1 MHGGQGNP
9 GDVHEITVLKSQ
21 PRSEEALQLLR
32 KIHSLVKPIMKRH
45 GWTLPV
51 LAEFFPR
58 NPNLLGININRGAKI
73 CIRLRPALDPHSFL
87 PLEESLIGT
96 MLHELTHNV
105 RGPHDDIFFKQLDGL
120 WEEYDGLRSLGYEGE
135 GFLGRGNRVGQGVG
149 HDTDVSLQQAREKAL
164 KAFEEKER
172 VRKIL
177 GKGGKLGGKA
187 LDAKG
192 KRMGDI
198 LAEAAERRLKAK
210 KGCGGDDS
218 HNHTSGSK
226 KEDLPPEVQ
235 AEIDRAEADSR
246 HIVLDLTA
254 SSSENDDA
262 ASDGEV
268 EVTFPKA
275 SSSRI
280 KTEEQEPKKRPFTR
294 NSSSPD
300 LEILSSK
307 RTAFSRSSKPSSSS
321 STAQPPPPK
330 RASRRRSQSP
340 RRPKPAWTC
349 PLCTFAN
356 LSALSLACEMCLSE
370 RPPET
375 VVQGVAGLRKRADAR
390 GGGGYSKGP
399 EDGWACHTCA
409 RVNSHTFWTC
419 AECGTVKL
427 SSARG

>member
-1 MHGGQGNP
+1 MQGGQGQP

-32 KIHSLVKPIMKRH
+32 KIHSLVKPIMKRY

-73 CIRLRPALDPHSFL
+73 CIRLRSALDPHSFL

-105 RGPHDDIFFKQLDGL
+105 RGPHDDIFFKHLDRL
-120 WEEYDGLRSLGYEGE
+120 WQEYDALRTTGYEGE
-135 GFLGRGNRVGQGVG
+135 GFLGRGTRVGQGVG
-149 HDTDVSLQQAREKAL
+149 HDTDISLQQAREKAL
-164 KAFEEKER
+164 KTFEEKER

-187 LDAKG
+187 LDSKG

-198 LAEAAERRLKAK
+198 LAEAAERRLKVK

-218 HNHTSGSK
+218 HNHPSGSK

-235 AEIDRAEADSR
+235 AEIDRADADSR

-254 SSSENDDA
+254 ASSEDEDA
-262 ASDGEV
+262 ASDGDV

-275 SSSRI
+275 SSSRTKI
-280 KTEEQEPKKRPFTR
+280 EEQEPKKRPFTHD
-294 NSSSPD
+294 SSGPE
-300 LEILSSK
+300 LEILSS
-307 RTAFSRSSKPSSSS
+307 RRAASFRSSNPSSSA
-321 STAQPPPPK
+321 STANPPPSK
-330 RASRRRSQSP
+330 RASRRRSRPP

-356 LSALSLACEMCLSE
+356 LSALSLACEMCFSE
-370 RPPET
+370 RSPET
-375 VVQGVAGLRKRADAR
+375 VVRGVAGLRAR
-390 GGGGYSKGP
+390 TGGGYSNGP
-399 EDGWACHTCA
+399 DDGWACHTCA

-419 AECGTVKL
+419 TGCGTMKL
-427 SSARG
+427 SSAKG